1 MNYKKKSL
9 ILGFFLVAIIQI
21 ILFVNNSQKSSF
33 RYFIWNIDNVSVGK
47 LISISFMSGL
57 LISSILNKT
66 ISNNNNS
73 IKSKEVKNNDND
85 FPTNSE
91 DNYDSFEMPPQRDIR
106 ETQPTISV
114 KYRVIKNRAEN
125 ESKEI
130 NEKLKNNYRD
140 QDDWDTKD
148 TEW

>member
-21 ILFVNNSQKSSF
+21 ILFVNNGQKSSF

-57 LISSILNKT
+57 IISSILNKT
-66 ISNNNNS
+66 ISNNNNP
-73 IKSKEVKNNDND
+73 IKSEEVKNNYND
-85 FPTNSE
+85 FPINSE
-91 DNYDSFEMPPQRDIR
+91 DNYDSFEMPPERDIR

-125 ESKEI
+125 NSKEI

-140 QDDWDTKD
+140 QDDWDNKD